1 MFLKAHHH
9 WLLQRFSAVLL
20 AFLYPLLLFWFYR
33 QRSLDYDELMV
44 VLQGPYSMTLMAISI
59 VIAVYHAVLGLEVI
73 IDDYVSKPCIRR
85 ISLVT
90 MKGFALALCLL
101 VFFFLYKIKV
111 LEISL

>member
-33 QRSLDYDELMV
+33 QRSLDYDELML
-44 VLQGPYSMTLMAISI
+44 VLQGPYSMTLMAVSI
-59 VIAVYHAVLGLEVI
+59 VVAVYHAVLGLQVI
-73 IDDYVSKPCIRR
+73 IDDYVFNPCTRR
-85 ISLVT
+85 ISLITIKV
-90 MKGFALALCLL
+90 FAFTLCLL
-101 VFFFLYKIKV
+101 TFFFLYKIKV